1 MVFSNQSNINTKL
14 QHKGFTLIELVVV
27 IIIIG
32 ILSVT
37 VLPKFFS
44 SKGFEEYTYRT
55 EIISTLRAVQLRAMQ
70 QSESFCVGMNSTHLG
85 VVWDNTNQRITAS
98 SPDCTTPFIFNSV
111 YAESE
116 SDTLEV
122 KVESNHSVTFTMARG
137 TLPLTFDNWGRP
149 NSCPN
154 NGCLIEITGSDTLSV
169 VIESQGYIHD

>member
-1 MVFSNQSNINTKL
+1 MTFSNQSNTNINGR
-14 QHKGFTLIELVVV
+14 QQGFSLIELVVV

-32 ILSVT
+32 ILSAT

-44 SKGFEEYTYRT
+44 SKGFEEYGYRT

-70 QSESFCVGMNSTHLG
+70 QSESYCVGMNSTHLG
-85 VVWDNTNQRITAS
+85 VVWDNANQRITAS
-98 SPDCTTPFIFNSV
+98 STDCSTPFSFSSA
-111 YAESE
+111 YAESAN
-116 SDTLEV
+116 DTLEV
-122 KVESNHSVTFTMARG
+122 KVESNHSVAFTMARG
-137 TLPLTFDNWGRP
+137 TMPLTFDKWGRP